1 MKNINFNV
9 IFLKNIKKI
18 SKSCKFEICG
28 GVTSKKMFLWPNKSL
43 NPKKGFFVDPLKYCK
58 IIDEIEYFFHSH
70 PFSSAKP
77 SKIDLIGSE
86 EIDKPF
92 LIYSNIKNNFCFYS
106 PKHKKSI
113 YFCL

>member
-28 GVTSKKMFLWPNKSL
+28 GATSKKMFLWPNKSL
-43 NPKKGFFVDPLKYCK
+43 DPKKGFFVDPLKYYK
-58 IIDEIEYFFHSH
+58 IIDKIEYFFHSH

-77 SKIDLIGSE
+77 SEIDLIGSK

-113 YFCL
+113 YFCI